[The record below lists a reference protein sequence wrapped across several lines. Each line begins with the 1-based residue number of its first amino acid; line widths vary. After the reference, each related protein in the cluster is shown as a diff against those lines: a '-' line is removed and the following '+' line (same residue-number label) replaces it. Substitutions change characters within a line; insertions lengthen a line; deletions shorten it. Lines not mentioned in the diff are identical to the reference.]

1 MISEDDARQLLAEG
15 HSPAA
20 NAARYEAVRCER
32 GWAFYLRRDS
42 GPVEFGARAWVLTDD
57 GRARMLG
64 LEESLEEAVGRET
77 ADGGRTGPGEPSR

>member
-20 NAARYEAVRCER
+20 NPAWYEAVRCER

-42 GPVEFGARAWVLTDD
+42 GPVEFGARAWVLTDG

-77 ADGGRTGPGEPSR
+77 ADGRR